1 MFKLTNNIFLL
12 LVFFQVFFSLGQL
25 NSFEFKNPLPP
36 GGQEVLSVDEKY
48 FGSYQQVGE
57 KVDYIFEDDG
67 VYAASILYL
76 SISKQTIRESSTYDM
91 RDNYL
96 FGVKEN
102 DSIPCVLE
110 DDVYYYGLKDK
121 IKIAG
126 TGTNNKIVRLSSSEY
141 CINYFDNGTYIPSIL
156 KFKGM
161 ELVLAHFD
169 YENDTQLFEHIAAKE
184 HINHRV
190 VLDPTLTEWQ
200 AINPNELFPS
210 HLQFIKN
217 ID

>member
-36 GGQEVLSVDEKY
+36 EGQEVLSVDEKY
-48 FGSYQQVGE
+48 FGSYEQVGE
-57 KVDYIFEDDG
+57 KVDYIFEADG

-76 SISKQTIRESSTYDM
+76 SISKKTIRESSRYDV

-126 TGTNNKIVRLSSSEY
+126 AGTNNKIVRLSSSSY
-141 CINYFDNGTYIPSIL
+141 CINYFDNGTYIPSL
-156 KFKGM
+156 LTFKGV

-169 YENDTQLFEHIAAKE
+169 YENDTQLFEHITSKE
-184 HINHRV
+184 LINHRV
-190 VLDPTLTEWQ
+190 ILDPTPSEWQ
-200 AINPNELFPS
+200 TLNPAELFPS
-210 HLQFIKN
+210 HRQFVK
-217 ID
+217 DVD